1 MAAGDALDSQPDA
14 LEHAVAL
21 YGLEGV
27 FGACGGIDAMA
38 SQEGRDDP
46 LVPPDGTKT
55 PPLQGWKT
63 LCADTAQLC
72 AESLEQGG
80 ERLCDLRRIAG
91 TRLGRGEENDLEPFA
106 GEVAL
111 TCRLTKNPLAP
122 VATDGVPKPFS
133 CDEGDL
139 SAVAFVICEH
149 RYAHEPMVGPLPTSE
164 DLLKFPS
171 GFDGLHTFLRR

>member
-55 PPLQGWKT
+55 PPLQGWMT
-63 LCADTAQLC
+63 LCADTAHLC

-80 ERLCDLRRIAG
+80 ERLCDLRRIKEQVGAVPQDALAG
-91 TRLGRGEENDLEPFA
+91 A
-106 GEVAL
+106 V
-111 TCRLTKNPLAP
+111 
-122 VATDGVPKPFS
+122 V
-133 CDEGDL
+133 
-139 SAVAFVICEH
+139 AVACINHLQRVAVVLQFLQQGQARQALVLHYDCLQFLH
-149 RYAHEPMVGPLPTSE
+149 
-164 DLLKFPS
+164 LLS
-171 GFDGLHTFLRR
+171 